1 MIITIIVVVK
11 VSVGAF
17 MPLVSASGNHDG
29 DHHDDHRGDHRGGQS
44 LGRCVHA
51 ACVQVRGCWTA
62 TWALGGRH
70 LELASL
76 RRVSQ
81 AIIICSPSSFPTCQ
95 IIIGAWNTNYHK
107 LSSWLNINC
116 VVNLGLYF
124 PVTSG
129 YQGYLLH
136 HKRQLALFNDYHH
149 ALKTF
154 SYCFCDFRIKG
165 SYGWASFSAAHEMKR
180 AADHHFPGGQA

>member
-1 MIITIIVVVK
+1 MLAHLKRFKDSKSPIGCHAAIYQCKSGNFTKIMVCIKTDAEWESQTAGMIITIIVVVK

-95 IIIGAWNTNYHK
+95 IIIGAWNTNYH
-107 LSSWLNINC
+107 
-116 VVNLGLYF
+116 
-124 PVTSG
+124 
-129 YQGYLLH
+129 
-136 HKRQLALFNDYHH
+136 
-149 ALKTF
+149 
-154 SYCFCDFRIKG
+154 
-165 SYGWASFSAAHEMKR
+165 
-180 AADHHFPGGQA
+180 